1 MAGLPRFLSSINN
14 GALLFAEKIRFE
26 GGTTMKTWANILLGT
41 WLVVS
46 GLVFLGGVHFSASGT
61 ILSVLGIVAGILFL
75 LADRGENLWP
85 RLGNILLG
93 AWLIAGGL
101 LPLLRVRFEGSGVLL
116 AVLGTAAGVIIL
128 LRR

>member
-1 MAGLPRFLSSINN
+1 
-14 GALLFAEKIRFE
+14 
-26 GGTTMKTWANILLGT
+26 MKTWANILLGT

-46 GLVFLGGVHFSASGT
+46 GLVFLGGVHFSRSAT
-61 ILSVLGIVAGILFL
+61 VLSVLGIVAGILLL

-101 LPLLRVRFEGSGVLL
+101 LPLLRIRFEGSGVLL
-116 AVLGTAAGVIIL
+116 AVLGAAAGVIIL